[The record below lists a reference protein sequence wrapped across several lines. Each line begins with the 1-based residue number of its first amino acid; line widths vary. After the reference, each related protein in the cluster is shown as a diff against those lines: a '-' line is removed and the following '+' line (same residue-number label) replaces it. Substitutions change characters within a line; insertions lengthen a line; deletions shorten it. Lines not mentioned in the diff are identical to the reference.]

1 MAPRARPLRAVQTA
15 DEPAHD
21 DPTAVAVPETT
32 TAVPAPRPPRVG
44 AAARSLDDP
53 GLFINRE
60 LSQLEFNFRVLAQAE
75 NARVPLLERLRYLTI
90 ASTNLDE
97 FYEIR
102 VAGLREQLAYNVTGI
117 GPEGL
122 SPQDALARVSER
134 AHELVEQQYRVLNDQ
149 LLPALAAEGIRIRKR
164 GELSPEQRS
173 WVEDHFEQHVLPVL
187 TPMGLDPAHPFPRIL
202 NKALTFVVSLD
213 GPDAFG
219 RDSGIAVLQV
229 PRCLP
234 RLIALPREVSA
245 SPHEFV
251 LLSSIIHAHI
261 GDIFPGMRVL
271 GCHQF
276 RVTRDSDLW
285 VDEEEAHDLLSA
297 LKGELPNRK
306 WGEAVRIEVDDKCK
320 ARITKFLLQKFNLTR
335 QALFRVNG
343 PVNLHRLDA
352 IYDLVDRPDLK
363 FAPYSPAVPP
373 EVARADDLFELLRRN
388 DILLHHPYQSFM
400 PVVDLLHQAA
410 VDKDVLAIKMT
421 LYRTGADSPLVE
433 ALLQAA
439 RNGKE
444 VTAVVELR
452 ARFDEE
458 RNIHL
463 ATRLQEVGAT
473 VAYGIVGH
481 KTHAKLLLI
490 VRREGNGLRRYVHL
504 GTGNYHIRTTRQY
517 TDFSLLTA
525 GRRLGED
532 VHNLFMQLTGPGKVR
547 PLRKLLQS
555 PFTLHERVL
564 ELIDEEIQHAQAGTP
579 ARIVAKMNALA
590 EPKVIQALYRA
601 SQAGVQIDLIVRGV
615 CCLRPGIPGI
625 SENITV
631 RSIVGRFLEHSRI
644 FYFRAGG
651 ADLVFCS
658 SADWMA
664 RNFFRRTESAFP
676 LDSTPL
682 RNRVVGEGL
691 TACLA
696 DTAQAWTLDA
706 EGHWSRVDAGRE
718 KPVSA
723 QQLLMQRL
731 GGAPL
736 PED

>member
-1 MAPRARPLRAVQTA
+1 MATRSRSSRAASPPEETSGQVAQTNV
-15 DEPAHD
+15 EPAPAAETPGQ
-21 DPTAVAVPETT
+21 PT
-32 TAVPAPRPPRVG
+32 VG
-44 AAARSLDDP
+44 AARRDLTDP
-53 GLFINRE
+53 TLYINRE

-75 NARVPLLERLRYLTI
+75 DPRVPLLERLRYLAI
-90 ASTNLDE
+90 SSTNLDE
-97 FYEIR
+97 FFEIR
-102 VAGLREQLAYNVTGI
+102 VAGLREQLAYSVNAI
-117 GPEGL
+117 GPEML
-122 SPQDALARVSER
+122 SPQDALARVSQR
-134 AHELVEQQYRVLNDQ
+134 AHALVDRQYRVLNDE
-149 LLPALAAEGIRIRKR
+149 LLPAMVEEGIRIRKR
-164 GELSPEQRS
+164 GDLTPDQRE
-173 WVEDHFEQHVLPVL
+173 WVNDHFSHQVLPVL

-202 NKALTFVVSLD
+202 NKALTFIISLD

-234 RLIALPREVSA
+234 RLIALPKDVSEVS
-245 SPHEFV
+245 HEFV
-251 LLSSIIHAHI
+251 LLSSVIHAHI
-261 GDIFPGMRVL
+261 GELFPGMRVT

-285 VDEEEAHDLLSA
+285 VDEEESQDLLAA

-320 ARITKFLLQKFNLTR
+320 TRITKFLLQKFNLTR
-335 QALFRVNG
+335 QDMYRVNG

-363 FAPYSPAVPP
+363 FSPYAPAVPP
-373 EVARADDLFELLRRN
+373 EVARSDDMFDFIRRN
-388 DILLHHPYQSFM
+388 DLLLHHPFQSFM
-400 PVVDLLHQAA
+400 PVVDLLNQAA

-421 LYRTGADSPLVE
+421 LYRTGAESPLID
-433 ALLQAA
+433 ALIQAA

-481 KTHAKLLLI
+481 KTHAKMLLI
-490 VRREGNGLRRYVHL
+490 VRREANGLRRYVHL
-504 GTGNYHIRTTRQY
+504 GTGNYHIRTARQY
-517 TDFSLLTA
+517 TDFSLMTA

-532 VHNLFMQLTGPGKVR
+532 VHNLFLQLTSPGKVR

-555 PFTLHERVL
+555 PFTLHERVI
-564 ELIDEEIQHAQAGTP
+564 ELIDEEIEHAKAGAP

-625 SENITV
+625 SANITV

-651 ADLVFCS
+651 ADIVFCS

-691 TACLA
+691 TVYLA
-696 DTAQAWTLDA
+696 DDAQAWTLDA
-706 EGHWSRVDAGRE
+706 DGTYMRVPPRGEA
-718 KPVSA
+718 PFCA
-723 QQLLMQRL
+723 QELLMQRL
-731 GGAPL
+731 GGAAMG
-736 PED
+736 DDA